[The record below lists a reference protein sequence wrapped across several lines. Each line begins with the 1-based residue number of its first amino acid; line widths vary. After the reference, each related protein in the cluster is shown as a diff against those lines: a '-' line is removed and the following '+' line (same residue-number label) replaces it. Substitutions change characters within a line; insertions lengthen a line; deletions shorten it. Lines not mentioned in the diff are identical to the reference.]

1 MLWFV
6 CFLNYA
12 DRQAISSVFPL
23 LTRQYHFDDV
33 QLGWLGSAFA
43 WVYAAAAPL
52 AGLAAD
58 RVGRTLLVLDTVTG
72 GDAERLNA
80 RHGWRSCG
88 EIPHYALLP
97 DGRARGTTVFFKAL
111 AGRDGELPRKGGA
124 LAQ

>member
-43 WVYAAAAPL
+43 WVYAAAAPR
-52 AGLAAD
+52 

-72 GDAERLNA
+72 GDAERLYA
-80 RHGWRSCG
+80 RHGWQRCG

-111 AGRDGELPRKGGA
+111 AGRVGELPRKDGA